1 MNLKVSFK
9 CCLHASMVNSNLIP
23 SIIKTE
29 NAAVAPIKKKESN
42 LRVTVKIKRKK
53 GSVVK

>member
-1 MNLKVSFK
+1 
-9 CCLHASMVNSNLIP
+9 MVNSNLIP